1 MEGAVH
7 TPPKQTFGAEQFPT
21 LWPLTVQASPSAIA
35 LLRHW
40 DDLEVTWVQVYGLQQ
55 LRSAEGYIESAQ
67 TSPPLAVQTAVV
79 VSEAEVAEVASE
91 LEAVVAVLTPE
102 LLLLLSELAEAVEA
116 ELSELLLLVELAES
130 VPQTPALVQVSPLVH
145 LPSLLPQAAPAA
157 RSVVDWQYQSTAV
170 PQLYWQGWHCAPSQ
184 HRDPTGWK
192 LVMS

>member
-1 MEGAVH
+1 V
-7 TPPKQTFGAEQFPT
+7 
-21 LWPLTVQASPSAIA
+21 SA
-35 LLRHW
+35 H
-40 DDLEVTWVQVYGLQQ
+40 
-55 LRSAEGYIESAQ
+55 

-79 VSEAEVAEVASE
+79 VAEADVAEASE
-91 LEAVVAVLTPE
+91 LEAVVAVLSE
-102 LLLLLSELAEAVEA
+102 LLLLSELAEAVEA
-116 ELSELLLLVELAES
+116 ELSELLLVELAES
-130 VPQTPALVQVSPLVH
+130 VPHTPALVQVSPLPH

>member
-7 TPPKQTFGAEQFPT
+7 TPPRQTFGSEQFPT
-21 LWPLTVQASPSAIA
+21 LWPLTVQAAPSAIA
-35 LLRHW
+35 LSRHW

-55 LRSAEGYIESAQ
+55 LRSAEGYIESAH
-67 TSPPLAVQTAVV
+67 TSPPLAVHTAVV
-79 VSEAEVAEVASE
+79 VSEAEVAEASE
-91 LEAVVAVLTPE
+91 LEAVVAE
-102 LLLLLSELAEAVEA
+102 LSELLSELVEAVEA
-116 ELSELLLLVELAES
+116 ELSELLVELAES
-130 VPQTPALVQVSPLVH
+130 VPHTPALVQVSPLAH